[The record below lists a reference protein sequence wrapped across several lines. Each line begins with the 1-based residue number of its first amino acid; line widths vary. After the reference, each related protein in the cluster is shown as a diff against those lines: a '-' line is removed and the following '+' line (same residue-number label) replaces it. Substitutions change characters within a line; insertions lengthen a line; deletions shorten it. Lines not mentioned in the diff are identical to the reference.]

1 MYRDSENKG
10 KILIRVNMITMF
22 NINKIKGH
30 IKMLELEKLKLTRYA
45 DEATRF
51 EKRDPKRE
59 ADIQRALSRVTNG
72 IEMWTKK
79 LGAFADAKPEAPVRN
94 HPINQDDDTPLVG

>member
-1 MYRDSENKG
+1 MYHDPEYRPA
-10 KILIRVNMITMF
+10 ILSRVNIVTMF

-30 IKMLELEKLKLTRYA
+30 IKMLEFEQLKLTRYA
-45 DEATRF
+45 EEATRF

-59 ADIQRALSRVTNG
+59 ADIQRALTRVTNG
-72 IEMWTKK
+72 IAMWNAK

-94 HPINQDDDTPLVG
+94 TPINQDGNTPYIG

>member
-1 MYRDSENKG
+1 
-10 KILIRVNMITMF
+10 
-22 NINKIKGH
+22 
-30 IKMLELEKLKLTRYA
+30 MLQLEQLKLTRYA

-59 ADIQRALSRVTNG
+59 ADIQRALKRVTNG
-72 IEMWTKK
+72 IDMWTKK

-94 HPINQDDDTPLVG
+94 HPINQETGGPLIG

>member
-1 MYRDSENKG
+1 
-10 KILIRVNMITMF
+10 MF

-51 EKRDPKRE
+51 DKRDPKRE
-59 ADIQRALSRVTNG
+59 ADIQRALTRVTNG
-72 IEMWTKK
+72 IDMWTKK
-79 LGAFADAKPEAPVRN
+79 LGAFADAKPDAPVRN
-94 HPINQDDDTPLVG
+94 HPINQETGGPLIG